1 MFFCPAEIAEIA
13 EILISLYNVKL
24 TICKAGE
31 VISAISAISAGQ
43 LKKCVV

>member
-1 MFFCPAEIAEIA
+1 M
-13 EILISLYNVKL
+13 L

-43 LKKCVV
+43 LKKVCGITYLREIVNL